1 LGSRLPITP
10 SSHGTTKIHRTRAAI
25 GAARSNTFVM
35 TYLEKTMRVAQS
47 AIALAITF
55 IMSGA
60 ALGQQYPA
68 KSIRMVVPYPAGGGS
83 DLMARSVSQKLGE
96 KLGKSVIVDNRG
108 GATGMIGTD
117 AAAKSS
123 PDGYTLLLGSVAE
136 IALNVAV
143 YRKMPYN
150 PERDLA
156 PVGLIATSP
165 LVLTV
170 HPSLPARNVK
180 EFIALAK
187 KRPGEIGYATAG
199 AGSPHNIAGEWMKLL
214 AKVDI
219 LHVPYKG
226 GGPQLVDLVG
236 GHVHSGFLAL
246 PIVAPHLKSG
256 KLHALAVTSPKRSPA
271 IPEVPSLDESGL
283 RGLDV
288 SQWWGILVPT
298 GTSRD
303 IITKLHAEI
312 SEIVKLADVKALMAE
327 IGAEPLATSPDQFG
341 NFIRAEISK
350 FQRIV
355 KEARITT
362 D

>member
-1 LGSRLPITP
+1 MRIAQC
-10 SSHGTTKIHRTRAAI
+10 TT
-25 GAARSNTFVM
+25 V
-35 TYLEKTMRVAQS
+35 L
-47 AIALAITF
+47 AIAFSIVG
-55 IMSGA
+55 GA
-60 ALGQQYPA
+60 ALGQRYPA

-83 DLMARSVSQKLGE
+83 DLMARSISKELSE
-96 KLGKSVIVDNRG
+96 KLGQSVIVDNRG

-117 AAAKSS
+117 IAAKSP

-136 IALNVAV
+136 VALNVAV

-150 PERDLA
+150 PERDFA

-165 LVLTV
+165 LVLAV
-170 HPSLPARNVK
+170 HPSLPARNVR

-199 AGSPHNIAGEWMKLL
+199 TGSPHHIAGEWVKLL
-214 AKVDI
+214 AKIDI

-226 GGPQLVDLVG
+226 GGPQLVDLMG

-256 KLHALAVTSPKRSPA
+256 RIYALAVTSQKRAPA
-271 IPEVPSLDESGL
+271 IPGVPSLDESGL

-303 IITKLHAEI
+303 IITRLNAEFNG
-312 SEIVKLADVKALMAE
+312 IVMLPDMKALMAE
-327 IGAEPLATSPDQFG
+327 IGAEPMAASPDQFG
-341 NFIRAEISK
+341 RFIRAEIAK
-350 FQRIV
+350 FHGV
-355 KEARITT
+355 VTEAKITT